1 MNNKEKLTSLA
12 EKLLDKEVI
21 FRDDLELIFGKRPY
35 ESREQQ
41 LEKVEK
47 EKNLEEKKNT
57 SEDTGI
63 TENTNDDSI

>member
-1 MNNKEKLTSLA
+1 MNNKEKLTTLA

-21 FRDDLELIFGKRPY
+21 FRDDLELIFGKRLY

-47 EKNLEEKKNT
+47 EKQIEEQKQVS
-57 SEDTGI
+57 SENSGDTPEVAI
-63 TENTNDDSI
+63 